1 MGKLETIQKGITMSG
16 EGRPF
21 PLCREADEPLPDR
34 YVANDRG
41 FNEGKYEKKTY
52 KNGKESLIAR
62 TWDGWT
68 NDEFDARNMG
78 TRVGR
83 TIKMGVGPHQVIY
96 LTSHAR
102 ASCVAMSLLP

>member
-41 FNEGKYEKKTY
+41 FNEGKYEKKKIE
-52 KNGKESLIAR
+52 KNR
-62 TWDGWT
+62 
-68 NDEFDARNMG
+68 
-78 TRVGR
+78 
-83 TIKMGVGPHQVIY
+83 
-96 LTSHAR
+96 
-102 ASCVAMSLLP
+102 